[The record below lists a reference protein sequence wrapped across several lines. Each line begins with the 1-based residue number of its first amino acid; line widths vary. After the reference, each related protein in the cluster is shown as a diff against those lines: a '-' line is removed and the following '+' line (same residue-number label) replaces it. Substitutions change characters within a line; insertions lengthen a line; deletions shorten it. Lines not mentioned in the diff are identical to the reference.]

1 MAEPRRCPSIVHR
14 RNDLDDDRG
23 FHTMSRLCEGRVAV
37 ITGAGRGIG
46 REYALM
52 LAEHGAKVVVNDL
65 GADPNGRGDDAGP
78 AGEVVEQIRAM
89 GGEAVVNGADV
100 SDFDAAREMIHQ
112 AIDTFGTLDILI
124 NNAGI
129 LRDRMVF
136 TMGESDWDAV
146 VQVHLKG
153 TFAPA
158 HHAAAWWREQTKAG
172 RSFDAR
178 IINTS
183 STSGIFGNVGQT
195 NYGAAK
201 AGIAAF
207 TVISA
212 MELARYGITV
222 NCIAPS
228 ALTRLTAPLMDGEIS
243 EEVQETMSPRWIA
256 PIVTWLCSPEA
267 ANVTGRV
274 WLAGNG
280 HLGIAEG
287 WALGPNAPLESQD
300 PTALRPVVASLM
312 SAAQLNADM
321 NGHPTEG
328 LGRPSREI

>member
-1 MAEPRRCPSIVHR
+1 
-14 RNDLDDDRG
+14 
-23 FHTMSRLCEGRVAV
+23 MSRLCEGRVAV

-52 LAEHGAKVVVNDL
+52 LAQHGAKVVVNDL
-65 GADPNGRGDDAGP
+65 GADPDGRGGDAGP
-78 AGEVVEQIRAM
+78 AGEVVEEIRAM

-100 SDFDAAREMIHQ
+100 SDFDAARDMIHQ

-136 TMGESDWDAV
+136 SMSESDWDAV

-153 TFAPA
+153 TFAPV

-172 RSFDAR
+172 QSFQAR
-178 IINTS
+178 IINTAS
-183 STSGIFGNVGQT
+183 PSGIFGNVGQT

-212 MELARYGITV
+212 MELVRYGITV

-228 ALTRLTAPLMDGEIS
+228 ALTRLTAPLMGGGDIS
-243 EEVQETMSPRWIA
+243 EEIQETMSPTWIA

-267 ANVTGRV
+267 DNVTGRV
-274 WLAGNG
+274 WVVGNG
-280 HLGIAEG
+280 RLGIAEG
-287 WALGPNAPLESQD
+287 WALGPNVPLESQD
-300 PTALRPVVASLM
+300 PTTLHPVVADLM
-312 SAAQLNADM
+312 AKAQLNADM
-321 NGHPTEG
+321 SGNPAEG
-328 LGRPSREI
+328 PGRPSHEI

>member
-1 MAEPRRCPSIVHR
+1 
-14 RNDLDDDRG
+14 
-23 FHTMSRLCEGRVAV
+23 MSKLCEGRVAV

-65 GADPNGRGDDAGP
+65 GADPDGRGGDTGP
-78 AGEVVEQIRAM
+78 AGEVVEEIRAM

-100 SDFDAAREMIHQ
+100 SDFDAARDMIYQ

-136 TMGESDWDAV
+136 SMSESDWDAV

-153 TFAPA
+153 TFAPV

-172 RSFDAR
+172 QSFQAR
-178 IINTS
+178 IINTAS
-183 STSGIFGNVGQT
+183 PSGIFGNVGQT

-212 MELARYGITV
+212 MELVRYGVTV

-228 ALTRLTAPLMDGEIS
+228 ALTRLTAPLMGGADIS
-243 EEVQETMSPRWIA
+243 EEVQETMSPTWIA

-267 ANVTGRV
+267 DNVTGRV
-274 WLAGNG
+274 WVVGNG
-280 HLGIAEG
+280 RLGIAEG
-287 WALGPNAPLESQD
+287 WALGPNVPLESQD
-300 PTALRPVVASLM
+300 PTGLKPVVADLM
-312 SAAQLNADM
+312 AKAQLNADM
-321 NGHPTEG
+321 SGEPAAG
-328 LGRPSREI
+328 PGRPSNEI

>member
-1 MAEPRRCPSIVHR
+1 
-14 RNDLDDDRG
+14 
-23 FHTMSRLCEGRVAV
+23 MSRLCEGRVAV

-52 LAEHGAKVVVNDL
+52 LANHGAKVVVNDL
-65 GADPNGRGDDAGP
+65 GADPDGRGGDAGP
-78 AGEVVEQIRAM
+78 AGEVVEEIRAM

-100 SDFDAAREMIHQ
+100 SDFDAARDMIHQ

-136 TMGESDWDAV
+136 SMSESDWDAV

-153 TFAPA
+153 TFAPV

-172 RSFDAR
+172 QSFQAR
-178 IINTS
+178 IINTAS
-183 STSGIFGNVGQT
+183 PSGIFGNVGQT

-212 MELARYGITV
+212 MELVRYGITV

-228 ALTRLTAPLMDGEIS
+228 ALTRLTAPLMGGGDIS
-243 EEVQETMSPRWIA
+243 EEIQETMSPTWIA

-267 ANVTGRV
+267 DNVTGRV
-274 WLAGNG
+274 WVVGNG
-280 HLGIAEG
+280 RLGIAEG
-287 WALGPNAPLESQD
+287 WALGPNVPLESQD
-300 PTALRPVVASLM
+300 PTTLHPVVADLM
-312 SAAQLNADM
+312 AKAQLNADM
-321 NGHPTEG
+321 SGNPAEG
-328 LGRPSREI
+328 PGRPSHEI

>member
-1 MAEPRRCPSIVHR
+1 
-14 RNDLDDDRG
+14 
-23 FHTMSRLCEGRVAV
+23 MSRLCEGRVAV

-52 LAEHGAKVVVNDL
+52 LAHHGAKVVVNDL
-65 GADPNGRGDDAGP
+65 GADPDGRGGDAGP
-78 AGEVVEQIRAM
+78 AGEVVEEIRAM

-100 SDFDAAREMIHQ
+100 SDFDAARDMIHQ

-136 TMGESDWDAV
+136 SMSEADWDAV

-153 TFAPA
+153 TFAPV

-172 RSFDAR
+172 QSFQAR
-178 IINTS
+178 IINTAS
-183 STSGIFGNVGQT
+183 PSGIFGNVGQT

-212 MELARYGITV
+212 MELVRYGVTV

-228 ALTRLTAPLMDGEIS
+228 ALTRLTAPLMGGDDIS
-243 EEVQETMSPRWIA
+243 EEFQETMSPTWIA

-274 WLAGNG
+274 WVVGNG
-280 HLGIAEG
+280 RLGIAEG
-287 WALGPNAPLESQD
+287 WALGPNVPLESQD
-300 PTALRPVVASLM
+300 PTTLHPVVTDLM
-312 SAAQLNADM
+312 AKAQLNADM
-321 NGHPTEG
+321 SGEPAAG
-328 LGRPSREI
+328 PGRPSHEI

>member
-1 MAEPRRCPSIVHR
+1 
-14 RNDLDDDRG
+14 
-23 FHTMSRLCEGRVAV
+23 MSRLCEGRVAV

-52 LAEHGAKVVVNDL
+52 LANHGAKVVVNDL
-65 GADPNGRGDDAGP
+65 GADPDGRGGDAGP
-78 AGEVVEQIRAM
+78 AGEVVEEIRAM

-100 SDFDAAREMIHQ
+100 SDFDAARDMIHQ

-136 TMGESDWDAV
+136 SMSESDWDAV

-153 TFAPA
+153 TFAPV

-172 RSFDAR
+172 QSFQAR
-178 IINTS
+178 IINTAS
-183 STSGIFGNVGQT
+183 PSGIFGNVGQT

-212 MELARYGITV
+212 MELVRYGITV

-228 ALTRLTAPLMDGEIS
+228 ALTRLTAPLMGGGDIS
-243 EEVQETMSPRWIA
+243 EEIQETMSPTWIA

-267 ANVTGRV
+267 DNVTGRV
-274 WLAGNG
+274 WVVGNG
-280 HLGIAEG
+280 RLGIAEG
-287 WALGPNAPLESQD
+287 WALGPNVPLESQD
-300 PTALRPVVASLM
+300 PTTLHPVVADLM
-312 SAAQLNADM
+312 AKAELNADM
-321 NGHPTEG
+321 SGNPAEG
-328 LGRPSREI
+328 PGRPSSTI

>member
-1 MAEPRRCPSIVHR
+1 
-14 RNDLDDDRG
+14 
-23 FHTMSRLCEGRVAV
+23 MSRLCEGRVAV

-52 LAEHGAKVVVNDL
+52 LANHGAKVVVNDL
-65 GADPNGRGDDAGP
+65 GADPDGRGGDAGP
-78 AGEVVEQIRAM
+78 AGEVVEEIRAM

-100 SDFDAAREMIHQ
+100 SDFDAARDMIHQ

-136 TMGESDWDAV
+136 SMSESDWDAV

-153 TFAPA
+153 TFAPV

-172 RSFDAR
+172 QSFQAR
-178 IINTS
+178 IINTAS
-183 STSGIFGNVGQT
+183 PSGIFGNVGQT

-212 MELARYGITV
+212 MELVRYGITV

-228 ALTRLTAPLMDGEIS
+228 ALTRLTAPLMGGADIS
-243 EEVQETMSPRWIA
+243 EEVQETMSPTWIA

-267 ANVTGRV
+267 DNVTGRV
-274 WLAGNG
+274 WVVGNG
-280 HLGIAEG
+280 RLGIAEG
-287 WALGPNAPLESQD
+287 WALGPNVPLESQD
-300 PTALRPVVASLM
+300 PTTLHPVVADLM
-312 SAAQLNADM
+312 AKAELNADM
-321 NGHPTEG
+321 SGNPVEG
-328 LGRPSREI
+328 PGRPSHEI

>member
-1 MAEPRRCPSIVHR
+1 
-14 RNDLDDDRG
+14 
-23 FHTMSRLCEGRVAV
+23 MSRLCEGRVAV

-52 LAEHGAKVVVNDL
+52 LANHGAKVVVNDL
-65 GADPNGRGDDAGP
+65 GADPDGRGGDAGP
-78 AGEVVEQIRAM
+78 AGEVVEEIRAM

-100 SDFDAAREMIHQ
+100 SDFDAARDMIHQ

-136 TMGESDWDAV
+136 SMSESDWDAV

-153 TFAPA
+153 TFAPV

-172 RSFDAR
+172 QSFQAR
-178 IINTS
+178 IINTAS
-183 STSGIFGNVGQT
+183 PSGIFGNVGQT

-212 MELARYGITV
+212 MELVRYGITV

-228 ALTRLTAPLMDGEIS
+228 ALTRLTAPLMGGGDIS
-243 EEVQETMSPRWIA
+243 EEIQETMSPTWIA

-267 ANVTGRV
+267 DNVTGRV
-274 WLAGNG
+274 WVVGNG
-280 HLGIAEG
+280 RLGIAEG
-287 WALGPNAPLESQD
+287 WALGPNVPLESQD
-300 PTALRPVVASLM
+300 PTTLHPVVADLM
-312 SAAQLNADM
+312 AKAELNADM
-321 NGHPTEG
+321 SGVPTEG
-328 LGRPSREI
+328 PGRPGNTI

>member
-1 MAEPRRCPSIVHR
+1 
-14 RNDLDDDRG
+14 
-23 FHTMSRLCEGRVAV
+23 MSKICEGRVAV
-37 ITGAGRGIG
+37 VTGAGRGIG

-65 GADPNGRGDDAGP
+65 GADPDGRGGDAGP
-78 AGEVVEQIRAM
+78 AGEVVEEIRAM
-89 GGEAVVNGADV
+89 GGEAVVNGANV
-100 SDFDAAREMIHQ
+100 SDFEAARDMIHQ

-136 TMGESDWDAV
+136 SMSESDWDAV

-153 TFAPA
+153 TFAPV

-172 RSFDAR
+172 RSFEAR
-178 IINTS
+178 IINTTS
-183 STSGIFGNVGQT
+183 PSGIFGNVGQT

-212 MELARYGITV
+212 MELVRYGVTV

-228 ALTRLTAPLMDGEIS
+228 AFTRLTAPLMGGDQLPDDAKESMG
-243 EEVQETMSPRWIA
+243 PRWIA
-256 PIVTWLCSPEA
+256 PIVIWLCSPEA
-267 ANVTGRV
+267 SNVTGRV
-274 WLAGNG
+274 WQVGGRSLA
-280 HLGIAEG
+280 IAEG
-287 WALGPNAPLESQD
+287 WSQGPVVKLDSQD
-300 PTALRPVVASLM
+300 PTVLGPIVADLM
-312 SAAQLNADM
+312 ANAELNADM
-321 NGHPTEG
+321 GGIPAG
-328 LGRPSREI
+328 GPGRPGKEI

>member
-1 MAEPRRCPSIVHR
+1 
-14 RNDLDDDRG
+14 
-23 FHTMSRLCEGRVAV
+23 MSRLCEGRVAV

-52 LAEHGAKVVVNDL
+52 LAQHGAKVVVNDL
-65 GADPNGRGDDAGP
+65 GADPDGRGGDAGP
-78 AGEVVEQIRAM
+78 AGEVVEEIRAM

-100 SDFDAAREMIHQ
+100 SDFDAARDMIHQ

-136 TMGESDWDAV
+136 SMSESDWDAV

-153 TFAPA
+153 TFAPV

-172 RSFDAR
+172 QSFQAR
-178 IINTS
+178 IINTAS
-183 STSGIFGNVGQT
+183 PSGIFGNVGQT

-212 MELARYGITV
+212 MELVRYGITV

-228 ALTRLTAPLMDGEIS
+228 ALTRLTAPLMGGADIS
-243 EEVQETMSPRWIA
+243 EEVQETMSPTWIA

-274 WLAGNG
+274 WVVGNG
-280 HLGIAEG
+280 RLGIAEG
-287 WALGPNAPLESQD
+287 WALGPNVPLESQD
-300 PTALRPVVASLM
+300 PTTLQPVVADLM
-312 SAAQLNADM
+312 AKAELNADM
-321 NGHPTEG
+321 SGNPAEG
-328 LGRPSREI
+328 PGRPSHEI

>member
-1 MAEPRRCPSIVHR
+1 
-14 RNDLDDDRG
+14 
-23 FHTMSRLCEGRVAV
+23 MSKICEGRVAV
-37 ITGAGRGIG
+37 VTGAGRGIG

-65 GADPNGRGDDAGP
+65 GADPDGRGGDAGP
-78 AGEVVEQIRAM
+78 AGEVVEEIRAM

-100 SDFDAAREMIHQ
+100 SDFEAARAMIHQ

-136 TMGESDWDAV
+136 SMSESDWDAV

-153 TFAPA
+153 TFAPV

-172 RSFDAR
+172 RSFEAR
-178 IINTS
+178 IINTTS
-183 STSGIFGNVGQT
+183 PSGIFGNVGQT

-212 MELARYGITV
+212 MELVRYGVTV

-228 ALTRLTAPLMDGEIS
+228 AFTRLTAPLMGGDQLPDDAKESMG
-243 EEVQETMSPRWIA
+243 PRWIA
-256 PIVTWLCSPEA
+256 PIVIWLCSPEA
-267 ANVTGRV
+267 SNVTGRV
-274 WLAGNG
+274 WQVGGRSLA
-280 HLGIAEG
+280 IAEG
-287 WALGPNAPLESQD
+287 WSQGPVVTLDSQD
-300 PTALRPVVASLM
+300 PTVLGPIVADLM
-312 SAAQLNADM
+312 ANAELNADM
-321 NGHPTEG
+321 GGIPAG
-328 LGRPSREI
+328 GPGRPGKEI